1 MADAKEMKQAA
12 DAHQVAESDAFQAHH
27 MTVVSCD
34 HGTIWIRLHD
44 ADGKVRAYGCFDPE
58 GALNFQEA
66 VCDEVEKVIDGE
78 AESCGSV
85 H

>member
-1 MADAKEMKQAA
+1 MGKRSNMKQAA
-12 DAHQVAESDAFQAHH
+12 DQHQVAGPDAFTADH

-44 ADGKVRAYGCFDPE
+44 AEGKVKAYGCFDPA
-58 GALNFQEA
+58 GALNFSDA
-66 VCDEVEKVIDGE
+66 VIDEIGKAVTGE
-78 AESCGSV
+78 AGDCGTV